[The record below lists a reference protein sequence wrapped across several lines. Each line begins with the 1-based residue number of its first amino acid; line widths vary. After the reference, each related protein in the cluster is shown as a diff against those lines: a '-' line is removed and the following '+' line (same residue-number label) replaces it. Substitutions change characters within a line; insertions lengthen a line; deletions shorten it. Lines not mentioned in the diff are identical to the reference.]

1 MRIKDLFTVPQGERV
16 TEKAF
21 GRVLVS
27 SVCSILLC
35 MACLFGTTWAWF
47 VAGIENTGNVI
58 QIANVELEVTA
69 VPEGESSAVTGNSQ
83 TLTAGV
89 YDLRIEIRNEAAGN
103 EAGAKHPVYV
113 IMTTS
118 ENKSWCWKF
127 EEGLC
132 VVEPCLEIG
141 ADTVSVNFTVSWIQ
155 PDGAVPVGAT
165 ERVLIGVTQNGLSE
179 APSTEAAA
187 VTKQQPAPT
196 QSDVPE
202 A

>member
-16 TEKAF
+16 TEKTF

-58 QIANVELEVTA
+58 QIANVELEVTT

-113 IMTTS
+113 IMTTC
-118 ENKSWCWKF
+118 ENKSLSAQQTAGCSP
-127 EEGLC
+127 LT
-132 VVEPCLEIG
+132 CLTIHSKKNVILSCLLDLSSQE
-141 ADTVSVNFTVSWIQ
+141 TVNRQACTKLPQLITQLSLEDGTICTRSYASFTWH
-155 PDGAVPVGAT
+155 AY
-165 ERVLIGVTQNGLSE
+165 VTLG
-179 APSTEAAA
+179 
-187 VTKQQPAPT
+187 KG
-196 QSDVPE
+196 
-202 A
+202 